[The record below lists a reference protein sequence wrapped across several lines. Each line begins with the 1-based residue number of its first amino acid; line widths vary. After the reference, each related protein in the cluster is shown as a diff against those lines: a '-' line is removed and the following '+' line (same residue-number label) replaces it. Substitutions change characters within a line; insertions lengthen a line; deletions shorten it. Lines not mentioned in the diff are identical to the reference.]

1 MWFGTIILFRI
12 SILPNNF
19 TRFDGCENLKELWRR
34 IEIAIFFFWVLN
46 ISNANAKP
54 CTWHHIIWVPNTL
67 MFFHMFSQFYLFIF
81 SSHFSSILCLTFS
94 YFLHQVLVFIILA
107 FLRVLFFNF
116 IFEKTYSPLYKRV
129 SRLWRIILFQ
139 KPEGLWSFNYWNNW
153 SEIKIASKFKILTDI
168 FFIVTYIINFLFS
181 GYFSYIFQDF
191 WCKTKISNFLKLFY
205 F

>member
-1 MWFGTIILFRI
+1 MTGVKI
-12 SILPNNF
+12 SRNYEEESKLP
-19 TRFDGCENLKELWRR
+19 
-34 IEIAIFFFWVLN
+34 FFFFFGVLN

-67 MFFHMFSQFYLFIF
+67 MFFHMFSQFFFFFLF
-81 SSHFSSILCLTFS
+81 SSHFSPILCLTFS

-168 FFIVTYIINFLFS
+168 FFYCNIYYKFFIFRIFFL
-181 GYFSYIFQDF
+181 YFPG
-191 WCKTKISNFLKLFY
+191 FLM
-205 F
+205 